1 MIDLDRLKAKLSLV
15 NWQYQLYKI
24 ALIVAIAGGWSYF
37 VWDHGKDYGYRKCS
51 AEQVDGV
58 IKVVNERL
66 PVIQQA
72 ERGAARMEQELK
84 GIKEKLDEETAQRDV
99 AVDCSISDEQLRLYR
114 EAASKT
120 KR

>member
-1 MIDLDRLKAKLSLV
+1 MSALDNLRAKLSLV

-24 ALIVAIAGGWSYF
+24 GLVVVIAAGWTYYI
-37 VWDHGKDYGYRKCS
+37 WDHGKDYGYRKCS
-51 AEQVDGV
+51 AEQVAGV

-72 ERGAARMEQELK
+72 ERGAARMEQELN
-84 GIKEKLDEETAQRDV
+84 GIKEKLDEEV
-99 AVDCSISDEQLRLYR
+99 ARNVASDCSISDDQLRLYR